1 MSDVTLSRSDLFL
14 VLFAAIVLA
23 HMVSAIVRA
32 TVTSYLLHRSQ
43 SRINDAVA
51 NGREMMENLAAA
63 RDTIAQ
69 AERTEA
75 RGGINIYDRDTMND
89 VRAIQEGAFLS
100 GWRSCEQCRSLRA
113 ESEEHALHHFRW
125 RDVAGITEQC
135 TRAGA
140 GACNH
145 LHPSGNICSRPPGHD
160 GKHSHGVLYWTDA
173 ESEIG
178 SMLTPGGQ

>member
-1 MSDVTLSRSDLFL
+1 MSDITLSRSDLFL
-14 VLFAAIVLA
+14 VLFAAITLA

-32 TVTSYLLHRSQ
+32 TVTSYLMHRSEA
-43 SRINDAVA
+43 RIRTAVA
-51 NGREMMENLAAA
+51 DGQAAMDELAAA
-63 RDTIAQ
+63 RANLDQ
-69 AERTEA
+69 AERERPRVFTQ
-75 RGGINIYDRDTMND
+75 DTIED
-89 VRAIQEGAFLS
+89 VRVIQEGAFLA
-100 GWRSCEQCRSLRA
+100 GWRSSEECRSLKP

-125 RDVAGITEQC
+125 RGIAGITEQC

-145 LHPSGNICSRPPGHD
+145 LHPSGAICSRPPGHD

-173 ESEIG
+173 QSEIG